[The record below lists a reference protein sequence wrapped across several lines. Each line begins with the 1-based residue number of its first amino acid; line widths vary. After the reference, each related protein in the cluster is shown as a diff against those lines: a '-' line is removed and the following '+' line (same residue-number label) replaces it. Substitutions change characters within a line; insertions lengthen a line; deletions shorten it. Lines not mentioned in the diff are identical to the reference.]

1 MAISGLSLRETSLNF
16 FLGGS
21 AMEYIIFLLTI
32 QVPFLYLIWRFFQK
46 RDSSRQK
53 HMLSL
58 KKQNEHIANF
68 MDTLRMSVEKIS
80 EDVYGNG
87 KVNSRMFY
95 MEKGLNELK
104 TRIRQMELYTGLRSS
119 DKLESLSSSST
130 LKDKSFK

>member
-1 MAISGLSLRETSLNF
+1 
-16 FLGGS
+16 
-21 AMEYIIFLLTI
+21 
-32 QVPFLYLIWRFFQK
+32 
-46 RDSSRQK
+46 
-53 HMLSL
+53 MLSL

-95 MEKGLNELK
+95 MEKELNELK